1 MRVTA
6 RYMSRLPITYPGTDI
21 AIRAVTFDEAVTICR
36 KLGGSLPSKADFDV
50 LGGMVLDNVKDPV
63 WTWSTEAAEKMR
75 VLRSGSW
82 SAVYQAPLSAAG
94 RSTYAPSFRDYYVGF
109 RCVWVLKRDI
119 PKGIEVIEIP
129 EVKTEIK

>member
-1 MRVTA
+1 
-6 RYMSRLPITYPGTDI
+6 MSRLPITYPGTDI

-75 VLRSGSW
+75 VLRGGSW
-82 SAVYQAPLSAAG
+82 DNGSQDALSAAV
-94 RSTYAPSFRDYYVGF
+94 RYTIAPSRRHDNIGF

>member
-75 VLRSGSW
+75 VLCGGGW
-82 SAVYQAPLSAAG
+82 YDGAQYALSAAG
-94 RSTYAPSFRDYYVGF
+94 RNTNAPSNRDNNIGF

-129 EVKTEIK
+129 DLKTEIK